1 MTETTKQPTGRLAG
15 KVAIITG
22 GARGQGEAEARLF
35 VAEGASVVITDVLDD
50 EGRTVAKELGDAAR
64 FVAHNVADEGN
75 WQRAVDTAVGQFG
88 LLNVVVNNAAIHWLR
103 AIEDETLEGFNRILS
118 VNLLGTFLGIRT
130 AIRPLR
136 AAGGGSIVNISSI
149 AGMTGLAWH
158 GAYGSAKWAVRGLTK
173 TAAVE
178 LGPDGIRVNSVHP
191 GPIATAM
198 MSPVGVNDAP
208 DRFAQMP
215 LGRAGQPI
223 EAAELVLWLA
233 SDASSYVT
241 GAEFVIDGGST
252 AGRRASERPS

>member
-1 MTETTKQPTGRLAG
+1 MSETTKEGTGRLAG

-35 VAEGASVVITDVLDD
+35 VAEGASVVITDVLTD
-50 EGRTVAKELGDAAR
+50 EGQTVAKELGDAAR
-64 FVAHNVADEGN
+64 FVTHNVADEAN
-75 WQRAVDTAVGQFG
+75 WQTAVTTATETYGS
-88 LLNVVVNNAAIHWLR
+88 LDVVVNNAAIHWLR
-103 AIEDETLEGFNRILS
+103 AIEDESLEGFNRILS

-130 AIRPLR
+130 AIAPMR

-178 LGPDGIRVNSVHP
+178 LGVDGIRVNSVHP

-198 MSPVGVNDAP
+198 MSPVTAGDAP